1 MEIRGKGK
9 VQSRAP
15 GIFKKTFI
23 VKSGEGVEPRAG
35 FCVYD
40 DDCDNN
46 HYHP

>member
-1 MEIRGKGK
+1 MGF
-9 VQSRAP
+9 
-15 GIFKKTFI
+15 FKKTFI

-35 FCVYD
+35 FRVYD